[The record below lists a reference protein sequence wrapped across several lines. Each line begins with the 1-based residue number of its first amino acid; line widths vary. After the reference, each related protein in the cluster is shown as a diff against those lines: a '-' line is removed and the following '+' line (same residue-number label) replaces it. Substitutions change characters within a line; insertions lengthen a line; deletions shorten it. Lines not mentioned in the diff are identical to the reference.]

1 MDVQNQFPSFKD
13 KVYFDSGASSLTPWP
28 VLKKMEEFYTLY
40 RANIHRGDHA
50 LTKKASHE
58 YEEVYSK
65 LARFFHADEGEFINV
80 RNTTEAVNGVALG
93 LDWKEGDE
101 VIVSDFEHHSNLLPW
116 LKLKE
121 KGVRIRVMASDA
133 QGLLAPDALSL
144 LLSKRTKLVAFS
156 ACSNV
161 LGASVPVRELAKS
174 AKDNGSLVLL
184 DAAQYV
190 GHHPVDLRQ
199 WPVDYLAFSSH
210 KCFGPTGT
218 GVLYHRAGAPL
229 EPWFLGGGTI
239 RTASL
244 DSYELIP
251 TRERF
256 EAGTPAIAEWIGLG
270 AAIDFIS
277 KTGHEKIE
285 AHDKEL
291 IVSMLGAFSNMPKV
305 SLYGPRE
312 ARQKSSALFAFNA
325 GKLPPHQTAIMLDQL
340 GFALRSGHHCA
351 IPVTTKLGVAGTV
364 RASLHLYNTVEQVQ
378 KFADVLGKLSQM
390 G

>member
-1 MDVQNQFPSFKD
+1 MDVQAFFPTFKD
-13 KVYFDSGASSLTPWP
+13 RVYFDSGASSLTARP
-28 VLKKMEEFYTLY
+28 VLEKMQEFYTLY

-58 YEEVYSK
+58 YEGVYSK
-65 LARFFHADEGEFINV
+65 LARFFNAREDEFINV
-80 RNTTEAVNGVALG
+80 RNTTEAINGVALG
-93 LDWKEGDE
+93 LDWAEGDE
-101 VIVSDFEHHSNLLPW
+101 IIVSDFEHHSNLLPW
-116 LKLKE
+116 LALKK
-121 KGVRIRVMASDA
+121 KGVIVKVANSDPQGILSA
-133 QGLLAPDALSL
+133 QAFSSL
-144 LLSKRTKLVAFS
+144 LSRRTRLVAFS

-161 LGASVPVRELAKS
+161 LGASVPVREIAKA
-174 AKDNGSLVLL
+174 AKDNGSLVLV

-190 GHHPVDLRQ
+190 GHHAVDLGK

-229 EPWFLGGGTI
+229 TPWFLGGGTI

-244 DSYELIP
+244 EGYELIP

-277 KTGHEKIE
+277 KIGYAQIE
-285 AHDKEL
+285 AHEKEL
-291 IVSMLGAFSNMPKV
+291 IASMLDAFSGMPNV

-312 ARQKSSALFAFNA
+312 ARLKASALFAFNA
-325 GKLPPHQTAIMLDQL
+325 GKLPPHQAAIMLDQL

-351 IPVTTKLGVAGTV
+351 IPVTTKLGVSGTV
-364 RASLHLYNTVEQVQ
+364 RASLHLYNTNEQVRQ
-378 KFADVLGKLSQM
+378 FADVLGKMSKM